1 MEAVTV
7 KIILYTDDMDLLAY
21 VSDRIDQYV
30 PGAEVESRP
39 YRITWR
45 ADVDGAADAE
55 DVQRHVRH
63 LVGLYHGWIQ
73 D

>member
-1 MEAVTV
+1 MEAVMV

-30 PGAEVESRP
+30 PGAEVESRHSTGAF
-39 YRITWR
+39 RTE
-45 ADVDGAADAE
+45 VDAPDAE
-55 DVQRHVRH
+55 DVQSHVRH